1 MDDKAAYKL
10 PADLQSQSQGA
21 DNTLGSRAATDLP
34 ILAAIRQ
41 ED

>member
-21 DNTLGSRAATDLP
+21 DNNLGSRAATDLH
-34 ILAAIRQ
+34 ILTTIQQ